1 MKKIL
6 LGIFSIFLSF
16 IVLAQDTAALHNA
29 DREATGLRADG
40 KIYVVMTVAVVIL
53 TGLFA
58 YLIRL
63 DRKLG
68 KLEKEGKSS

>member
-16 IVLAQDTAALHNA
+16 IVFAQDTAVVHSA
-29 DREATGLRADG
+29 DREPTGLRADG
-40 KIYVVMTVAVVIL
+40 KIYVVMAVAVVIL
-53 TGLFA
+53 TGLFV

-68 KLEKEGKSS
+68 RLEKGKE